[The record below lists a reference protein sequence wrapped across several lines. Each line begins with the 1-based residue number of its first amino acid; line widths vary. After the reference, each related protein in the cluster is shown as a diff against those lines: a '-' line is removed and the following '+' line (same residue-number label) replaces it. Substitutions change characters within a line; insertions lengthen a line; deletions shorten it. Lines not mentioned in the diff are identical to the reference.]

1 MTSPAVNPDSGNA
14 LFAVAERARST
25 RAPVLIACEVI
36 GFASA
41 LTIVALWPDHYG
53 AALPFV
59 ALGAFGLWGTIDHLL
74 QSPPRLRSWRRS
86 ALRAFQI
93 LIAVGGVVCAG
104 AAVFIA
110 VGWMMGI
117 FVL

>member
-14 LFAVAERARST
+14 LFAVAGRARST
-25 RAPVLIACEVI
+25 RAPVLIACEIV
-36 GFASA
+36 GFAAA
-41 LTIVALWPDHYG
+41 LTIVALWPEYY
-53 AALPFV
+53 ATAFPFG

-86 ALRAFQI
+86 ALRGFQI
-93 LIAVGGVVCAG
+93 LVALGGVACAS